1 MSAPATGV
9 LRRLRLGAATLLG
22 RRRGW
27 FIPHV
32 HAAAALPPARYA
44 ALEPLFAA
52 AEPRMREILR
62 AAEGFMPAFEA
73 FGGAPPAPRFGQDW
87 FPRLDAV
94 AAYAM
99 LRLRAPARLV
109 EVGSGHS
116 TRVMARAIA
125 DGGLATRILAI
136 DPAPRADI
144 AGLAGVELL
153 RMPVQDAPSASFSG
167 LGAGDVLFVDSSH
180 VMMPGSDVDLL
191 FNGPMATLPA
201 GALVHVHD
209 VFLPDAYPAA
219 WEWRGYNEQN
229 ALACM
234 LAAGGW
240 RILWSSRHVSTR
252 MAAELAASPL
262 ARLPLPRGALE
273 SSLWLERA

>member
-1 MSAPATGV
+1 MSM

-22 RRRGW
+22 QRRGW

-32 HAAAALPPARYA
+32 HAAAASPPPRYA
-44 ALEPLFAA
+44 AIEPLFAA
-52 AEPRMREILR
+52 AAPRMREMLR
-62 AAEGFMPAFEA
+62 AAEGFMPCYEA

-99 LRLRAPARLV
+99 LRQRAPARLV

-116 TRVMARAIA
+116 TRVMARAVA
-125 DGGLATRILAI
+125 DGGLATRIIAI
-136 DPAPRADI
+136 DPAPRADLV
-144 AGLAGVELL
+144 GLSGIEFL
-153 RMPVQDAPSASFSG
+153 RMPVQDAPASALAG

-191 FNGPMATLPA
+191 FNGPMAALPA

-209 VFLPDAYPAA
+209 IFLPDAYPAS

-234 LAAGGW
+234 LAGGGW
-240 RILWSSRHVSTR
+240 KILWSSRFVAMR

-262 ARLPLPRGALE
+262 ARLPLPAGAHE
-273 SSLWLERA
+273 TSLWLERA

>member
-1 MSAPATGV
+1 MTMPA
-9 LRRLRLGAATLLG
+9 LRRLGLGLATLCG
-22 RRRGW
+22 AKRGW
-27 FIPHV
+27 FLPHRHADAAIP
-32 HAAAALPPARYA
+32 PRSYP

-52 AEPRMREILR
+52 AVPEMRMLLD
-62 AAEGFMPAFEA
+62 AAGGFMAEFA
-73 FGGAPPAPRFGQDW
+73 RFGGAPPAPRFAQDW

-94 AAYAM
+94 AAYAI

-116 TRVMARAIA
+116 TRVMARAVA

-136 DPAPRADI
+136 DPAPRADLS
-144 AGLAGVELL
+144 GLGGVEVL
-153 RMPVQDAPSASFSG
+153 RMPVQDAPASALAG

-191 FNGPMATLPA
+191 FNGPMAALPA

-209 VFLPDAYPAA
+209 IFLPDAYPAS

-234 LAAGGW
+234 LAGGGW
-240 RILWSSRHVSTR
+240 RILWSSRFVATR
-252 MAAELAASPL
+252 MADELAASPL
-262 ARLPLPRGALE
+262 ARLPLPAGAHE
-273 SSLWLERA
+273 TSLWLERA